1 MKTAGRYWLAAA
13 LAGAAAVQGTQ
24 GAPWA
29 DWETPRPDAAL
40 AAEFRPGWVVER
52 ERMTMGSHP
61 ETFLEW
67 NRGYDGELVL
77 TPVPG
82 KDRPDGPL
90 TVHLWHAVVHPD
102 QMNWPE
108 SDRLPANF
116 VPDVL
121 PGAEVGRM
129 VAEETWSAAA
139 EFPVRVPV
147 VRPRSCR
154 SPATWRIRRPAALF
168 GGYEVRDAAGREVCR
183 GRLPAR
189 RVSETRRTLVGM
201 EENDETLKQ
210 VTEHSGTVDRVG
222 DLPDALEAYAQVQA
236 VWVTEALREKLEGR
250 EALLRRLLLSGVRI
264 TGETGVVERIQEAV
278 GTGQD
283 GRAVLGAARPHS
295 MASDGRRSLRPL
307 KRVRIMKEDNEG
319 CGEFEKSVFENEA
332 NLFARDLDAFVTW
345 TWAGWLVFAGGVVAI
360 LAVVFIRHKGERR
373 VAVWWALP
381 GWAGL
386 CALALWG
393 GGRLLLDRQ
402 ARADVTE
409 YRLIMAGWPEMH
421 CRAVAS
427 AMTFEPGRP
436 EWGMPPDAVRVEER
450 SVALDG
456 WWARLD
462 ELRDARERRL
472 KLPRQPSGMTLELE
486 AGWFE
491 PAQMPVLVEDGDVD
505 SPGRRVAAAEDLDGV
520 YVLAEGRWRDL
531 GPMKAGE
538 RRDPLAAGTM
548 KWNRLPGL
556 PDKLSDGFQ
565 DWYWREPCRNPEHH
579 HPPEESLPPR
589 HDWVVVAWKKNTA
602 PRVFP
607 AGDGWRLQGRT
618 VWVEQWP

>member
-1 MKTAGRYWLAAA
+1 MVW
-13 LAGAAAVQGTQ
+13 LAGAAAVQG
-24 GAPWA
+24 APWA
-29 DWETPRPDAAL
+29 DWKTPREDAAL

-77 TPVPG
+77 TPVSG
-82 KDRPDGPL
+82 DERVEGPL
-90 TVHLWHAVVHPD
+90 TVHVWHAVVHPD
-102 QMNWPE
+102 EMNWPE
-108 SDRLPANF
+108 SDSIPENF
-116 VPDVL
+116 VPDVR
-121 PGAEVGRM
+121 PEAEVGRT
-129 VAEETWSAAA
+129 VAEETWTVAA
-139 EFPVRVPV
+139 EFPVRLPV
-147 VRPRSCR
+147 VRPRSCL
-154 SPATWRIRRPAALF
+154 SPASWRNRRPAALF
-168 GGYEVRDAAGREVCR
+168 GGYEVQDAAGREVCR

-201 EENDETLKQ
+201 AENDETLKQ
-210 VTEHSGTVDRVG
+210 VTERSGTVDRVG
-222 DLPDALEAYAQVQA
+222 DLPDALEAYDQVRA
-236 VWVTEALREKLEGR
+236 LWVTEALREKLEGR

-278 GTGQD
+278 GTGRD
-283 GRAVLGAARPHS
+283 GRAVLGAARPHH
-295 MASDGRRSLRPL
+295 MDSDGRRSLRQL
-307 KRVRIMKEDNEG
+307 IRVRKIKDGDEDG
-319 CGEFEKSVFENEA
+319 WAQEKSVFENEA
-332 NLFARDLDAFVTW
+332 NLFAKDVDGFVTW
-345 TWAGWLVFAGGVVAI
+345 TWAGWLVFAGGVGVI
-360 LAVVFIRHKGERR
+360 LSVVFFRHKGERR

-381 GWAGL
+381 AWAGL
-386 CALALWG
+386 CALGLWG

-409 YRLIMAGWPEMH
+409 YRLAMAGWPEMH

-436 EWGMPPDAVRVEER
+436 EWVLPPDAVLTEV
-450 SVALDG
+450 SSGALDG
-456 WWARLD
+456 WWARTD
-462 ELRDARERRL
+462 EVRNDRERRL
-472 KLPRQPSGMTLELE
+472 QLPRQASGMTLELE

-491 PAQMPVLVEDGDVD
+491 PAQMPVGVEDGDVD
-505 SPGRRVAAAEDLDGV
+505 SPGRRVAAVEDLDGV

-538 RRDPLAAGTM
+538 RRDPLTTGTM

-556 PDKLSDGFQ
+556 PERLNEGFQ
-565 DWYWREPCRNPEHH
+565 DWHWREPCRNPAHN

-589 HDWVVVAWKKNTA
+589 HDWVVVAWKKHTA